1 MKGLT
6 RDAIDKAESRDFAI
20 GKGPLRP
27 RDSATLLLL
36 DRSGPE
42 LKVLM
47 GKRHHAHAF
56 MPGRFVFPG
65 GRTDPADA
73 RVPVSSA
80 LADAE
85 MSKMCALTGARFTP
99 ARARAIAMSAVRET
113 YEEAGILIGERTS
126 YQTRAEGWQAFAA
139 HGVAP
144 SLKGLRMVARAI
156 TPPGRVRRFDTRFL
170 AAWRDE
176 AGLELELLAHAAPVG
191 RIVCCCREVLAQAGE
206 TVIRRKPTLVP
217 GILRVIFQVR
227 QPGSCKRENA
237 CGCEAIQET
246 ATVHRCGPGDK
257 RAVLTEQATEFRR
270 RSIMFNDAT

>member
-176 AGLELELLAHAAPVG
+176 AGLELPEGGPTGELEELMWLSFEEAK
-191 RIVCCCREVLAQAGE
+191 QADIPLITK
-206 TVIRRKPTLVP
+206 TVIEELQKRLHKDPGLEPGGTVP
-217 GILRVIFQVR
+217 FYRMLR
-227 QPGSCKRENA
+227 G
-237 CGCEAIQET
+237 
-246 ATVHRCGPGDK
+246 
-257 RAVLTEQATEFRR
+257 EFLRD
-270 RSIMFNDAT
+270 ML